1 MRDKRFILSRTRLL
15 VPLSKEWGEDTRITD
30 GYILTDGSR
39 IKEVGRYSPKR
50 GREIIAECG
59 SELLILGAEPQ
70 DSYSE
75 EDIHLL
81 DGVALPGFIK
91 CHGHDHESPIIGI
104 SKDEPL
110 VDWLD
115 HTVNMFTGFMNTRR
129 DELTERFGKS
139 PNLIPY
145 FKARLDDIHYGITSC
160 LVNHTSFNKY
170 RIDDLVAANLA
181 SGSKMTIAVGSSDQN
196 YDPRVME
203 TIDQAV
209 DRLEQAQKSFGETER
224 VEIIPG
230 PDQIFS
236 NSAGMLSALKKWA
249 DRYGK
254 LVHVHSSEEPE
265 TTRWFAEEYGKTPIE
280 MAASAGFLNS
290 YTLLAHQCNSTD
302 RDLEIIRESG
312 ATVVHN
318 PLANTIIG
326 DGMPPII
333 RMMEMGIPVVIS
345 TDGAGAA
352 DNQNIINAARLA
364 AQYQK
369 AYHRDATLLPSL
381 TLLKMITVDAA
392 RALRLNA
399 GCLEA
404 GRDADF
410 IILDLKPSNLVPSRA
425 DNIIENIIWAADG
438 NEVQWMVANGLL
450 LRDDYRAV
458 RLDEKKIKEET
469 QELSELMIEFRDNTE
484 EIVATGIRSE
494 KN

>member
-1 MRDKRFILSRTRLL
+1 MKEKRFVLARTRLL
-15 VPLSKEWGEDTRITD
+15 VPLSDALGDDTRITD
-30 GYILTDGSR
+30 GYILTDGSQ
-39 IKEVGRYSPKR
+39 IKEVGRYTPQR
-50 GREIIAECG
+50 GREIVDECG
-59 SELLILGAEPQ
+59 NELLILGADPK

-75 EDIHLL
+75 EDIPRLN
-81 DGVALPGFIK
+81 GVALPGLIK

-115 HTVNMFTGFMNTRR
+115 HTVNMFTGFMDTRR

-145 FKARLDDIHYGITSC
+145 LKARLDDIHYGITSC

-170 RIDDLVAANLA
+170 RVDDLVAANLTA
-181 SGSKMTIAVGSSDQN
+181 GSKMTIAVGSADQN
-196 YDPRVME
+196 YEPRVLE
-203 TIDQAV
+203 TIEEAV
-209 DRLEQAQKSFGETER
+209 ERMDRYQEAFGGAER
-224 VEIIPG
+224 TEIIPG

-249 DRYGK
+249 SGYGK

-265 TTRWFAEEYGKTPIE
+265 TTRWFTEQYGKTPIE
-280 MAASAGFLNS
+280 MAHSAGFLDS

-302 RDLEIIRESG
+302 RDLEIIRDSG

-399 GCLEA
+399 GCLET
-404 GRDADF
+404 GKDADF
-410 IILDLKPSNLVPSRA
+410 IILDLTPSNLVPTRA
-425 DNIIENIIWAADG
+425 DNVIENIIWAADG

-458 RLDEKKIKEET
+458 RLDEKKIKQET
-469 QELSELMIEFRDNTE
+469 QELSELMIEFRDSTE
-484 EIVATGIRSE
+484 EIVATGIRSDQ
-494 KN
+494 N

>member
-1 MRDKRFILSRTRLL
+1 MKDRRFILARTRLL
-15 VPLSKEWGEDTRITD
+15 VPLSDELGDDTRIND
-30 GYILTDGSR
+30 GYVLTDGPR
-39 IKEVGRYSPKR
+39 IKAVGRYSPER
-50 GREIIAECG
+50 GREIVTECG
-59 SELLILGAEPQ
+59 NELLVLGTEPK

-75 EDIHLL
+75 EDIPML

-145 FKARLDDIHYGITSC
+145 LKARLDDLHYGITSC

-170 RIDDLVAANLA
+170 RVDDLVAANLEA
-181 SGSKMTIAVGSSDQN
+181 GGKMTIAVGSADQN
-196 YDPRVME
+196 YEPQVLE
-203 TIDQAV
+203 TIEQAV
-209 DRLEQAQKSFGETER
+209 DRLEHCRKEFGAAER
-224 VEIIPG
+224 TEIIPG

-236 NSAGMLSALKKWA
+236 NSSGMLSALKKWA
-249 DRYGK
+249 DRHGK

-265 TTRWFAEEYGKTPIE
+265 TTRWFTEQYGKTPIE
-280 MAASAGFLNS
+280 MAESAGFLDS
-290 YTLLAHQCNSTD
+290 RTLLAHQCNSTD
-302 RDLEIIRESG
+302 RDLEIIRDSG

-404 GRDADF
+404 GKDADF
-410 IILDLKPSNLVPSRA
+410 IIIDLKSSNLVPSRA

-458 RLDEKKIKEET
+458 RLDEKKIKQET
-469 QELSELMIEFRDNTE
+469 QELSELMIEFRASTE
-484 EIVATGIRSE
+484 EIVATGTRGEQI
-494 KN
+494 

>member
-1 MRDKRFILSRTRLL
+1 
-15 VPLSKEWGEDTRITD
+15 
-30 GYILTDGSR
+30 
-39 IKEVGRYSPKR
+39 
-50 GREIIAECG
+50 
-59 SELLILGAEPQ
+59 

-75 EDIHLL
+75 EDIPML

-104 SKDEPL
+104 SKDETL

-145 FKARLDDIHYGITSC
+145 LKARLDDIHYGITSC

-209 DRLEQAQKSFGETER
+209 DRLEQAQKSFGDTER
-224 VEIIPG
+224 IEIIPG

-236 NSAGMLSALKKWA
+236 NSPEMLSALKKWA

-254 LVHVHSSEEPE
+254 LVHAHSSEEPE
-265 TTRWFAEEYGKTPIE
+265 TTRWFGERYGRTPIE
-280 MAASAGFLNS
+280 MAQSAGFLDS
-290 YTLLAHQCNSTD
+290 RTLLAHQCNSTD
-302 RDLEIIRESG
+302 HDLEIIRASG

-381 TLLKMITVDAA
+381 TLLKMITVEAA

-399 GCLEA
+399 GSLET
-404 GRDADF
+404 GKDADF
-410 IILDLKPSNLVPSRA
+410 IILDLSPSNLVPSRD

-458 RLDEKKIKEET
+458 RLDEEKIKRET
-469 QELSELMIEFRDNTE
+469 QELSELMIEYRQSAE
-484 EIVATGIRSE
+484 EIVGTGVRGE
-494 KN
+494 EN

>member
-1 MRDKRFILSRTRLL
+1 MKDRRFKLARTRLL
-15 VPLSKEWGEDTRITD
+15 VPLSEARGEDIRITD
-30 GYILTDGSR
+30 GYILTDGPR
-39 IKEVGRYSPKR
+39 IKEVGRYSSER
-50 GREIIAECG
+50 GRDIVAECG
-59 SELLILGAEPQ
+59 SELLVLGTEPKE
-70 DSYSE
+70 SYSE
-75 EDIHLL
+75 EDIPRIN
-81 DGVALPGFIK
+81 GVALPGFIK

-115 HTVNMFTGFMNTRR
+115 HTVNMFTGFMNTQR

-145 FKARLDDIHYGITSC
+145 LKARLDDVHYGITSC

-170 RIDDLVAANLA
+170 RVDDLVSANLA
-181 SGSKMTIAVGSSDQN
+181 AGSKMTIAVGSADQN
-196 YDPRVME
+196 YEPRVME
-203 TIDQAV
+203 TIEQAV
-209 DRLEQAQKSFGETER
+209 DRLERCQSEFGGAER
-224 VEIIPG
+224 IEIIPG

-236 NSAGMLSALKKWA
+236 NSPEMLSALKKWA

-265 TTRWFAEEYGKTPIE
+265 TTRWFTKQYGKTPIE

-302 RDLEIIRESG
+302 RDLDIIRESG

-352 DNQNIINAARLA
+352 DNQNILNAARLA

-369 AYHRDATLLPSL
+369 AFHRDATLLPSL
-381 TLLKMITVDAA
+381 TLLKMITIDAS

-404 GRDADF
+404 GLDADF
-410 IILDLKPSNLVPSRA
+410 IILDLNSSNLVPSRA

-438 NEVQWMVANGLL
+438 NEVQWMIANGLL

-469 QELSELMIEFRDNTE
+469 QELSELMIEFRDRTE
-484 EIVATGIRSE
+484 EIVATGIRGG
-494 KN
+494 